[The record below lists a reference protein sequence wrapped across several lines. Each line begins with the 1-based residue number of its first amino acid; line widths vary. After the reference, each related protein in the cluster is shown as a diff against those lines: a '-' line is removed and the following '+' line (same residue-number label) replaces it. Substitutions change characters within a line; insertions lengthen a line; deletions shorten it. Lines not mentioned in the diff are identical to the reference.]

1 MKVILKDKREV
12 VIDLYALT
20 LGEVR
25 SLLETK
31 KKEHDG
37 DAILGKAVGM
47 TDKELASLP
56 FPDYRKITRAFWECV
71 RDPLKDEDDIKNS
84 QSESIST

>member
-1 MKVILKDKREV
+1 MKVKLKDGREV
-12 VIDLYALT
+12 SIDLYALSV
-20 LGEVR
+20 GEVR
-25 SLLETK
+25 SLLEVK

-47 TDKELASLP
+47 TEQELTSLP

-71 RDPLKDEDDIKNS
+71 RDPLKDEDEEKNS